1 MRAFV
6 RICFTMPFF
15 NRRIA
20 LNTYMRY
27 RELLQFIVIGTQ
39 LFCWVGN
46 DATAGTYTTA
56 FPLTENP
63 LSEGANWI
71 DGGVVGLDWSNCA
84 SAGGVAQGRQNNG
97 SGPSYN
103 DSTALLTGTW
113 ESNQT
118 VTVTLFRGNVVESD
132 YPEAEIRLRSSLS
145 AHSCTGYEV
154 MFSLRTTSDRYISIA
169 RWNGPFG
176 NFTSLANVS
185 GQYNIT
191 NGSTLKASIVGS
203 NITVF
208 VNGTIVLTA
217 SDSTYT
223 TGTPGIGF
231 DHNGPSSEDAG
242 FGFSNFTATDGITSG
257 ANQRPAPPT
266 GLHVKE
272 N

>member
-1 MRAFV
+1 M